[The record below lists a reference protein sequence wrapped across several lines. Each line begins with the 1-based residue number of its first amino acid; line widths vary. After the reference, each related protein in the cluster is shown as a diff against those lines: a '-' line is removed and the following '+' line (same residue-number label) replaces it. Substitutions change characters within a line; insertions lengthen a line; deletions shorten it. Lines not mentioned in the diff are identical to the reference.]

1 MGVTESPMKKE
12 FALDPG
18 GPKRLTVTYGWNLA
32 NAEVLVDGRKIASF
46 ATKADSE
53 RGTTC
58 KLPDGSLLTIRFGGL
73 EGAPLLKGVHAIR
86 NGAPLP
92 GSAADPVPTWAWIF
106 IIACAA
112 IPVISLGGAVPVLL
126 AMAGVSGAL
135 AFPRLRQWSTSLRA
149 GACTL
154 IVLACWTGFGL
165 LVSALRPVTA
175 ASGWNP
181 PLSKTLFMSSSPDK
195 LMNEIEAA
203 YTA

>member
-32 NAEVLVDGRKIASF
+32 NAEVLLDGRKIASF
-46 ATKADSE
+46 PTKADFQ

-58 KLPDGSLLTIRFGGL
+58 KLPDGALLTVRFGSV
-73 EGAPLLKGVHAIR
+73 EGAPLLKGVHVIR

-92 GSAADPVPTWAWIF
+92 GSAADPVPTWAWVF
-106 IIACAA
+106 IVACAA
-112 IPVISLGGAVPVLL
+112 IPVISVGGAVPVLL
-126 AMAGVSGAL
+126 AMVGISGTL
-135 AFPRLRQWSTSLRA
+135 AVARLRQWSVALRA
-149 GACTL
+149 GVCAV
-154 IVLACWTGFGL
+154 IALACWSGFAL
-165 LVSALRPVTA
+165 LISALRPATA